1 MAMRKK
7 TLNTKQSWSRAL
19 IGSSSTL
26 QEAAQN
32 LSESALRI
40 ALVVDQAQNRLLG
53 TLSDGDIRRGL
64 LRGLSLASTVA
75 EVMNPS
81 PLVVPEGM
89 SADLVRQIMG
99 ANKIHQVPEVT
110 ADGRVVELHTWEDFE
125 TTVVVDS
132 LMVIMAGG
140 KGTRLRPHTEDCP
153 KPMLPVHGKPM
164 LLHII
169 ERAKAE
175 GFYRFVVS
183 LNYLGHM
190 IEDYFGDGK
199 RFGVQIDYL
208 RETNPL
214 GTAGALSLF
223 DPPPKLPF
231 VVTNGD
237 VLTDIRYGD
246 LLEFHNL
253 HSADATMAV
262 RLHEWQHPF
271 GVVEMDGLLIVGI
284 EEKPIAR
291 AHINA
296 GVYAISPASLSALV
310 RGESCDM
317 TKLFER
323 LLENGG
329 RTIAYPMHEPWLDVG
344 RPDDL
349 TVAGVL

>member
-1 MAMRKK
+1 MRKK

-19 IGSSSTL
+19 IGPSATL

-32 LSESALRI
+32 LSDSALRI

-64 LRGLSLASTVA
+64 LRELSLTSTVA
-75 EVMNPS
+75 EVKNPS
-81 PLVVPEGM
+81 PLVVPEGI
-89 SADLVRQIMG
+89 SADLVRQIMA

-110 ADGRVVELHTWEDFE
+110 ADGRVVALHTWEDFE
-125 TTVVVDS
+125 TAAVVDS

-153 KPMLPVHGKPM
+153 KPILQVHGKPM

-190 IEDYFGDGK
+190 IEGYFGDGQA
-199 RFGVQIDYL
+199 FGVQIDYL
-208 RETNPL
+208 RETIPL

-223 DPPPKLPF
+223 DAPPDLPF

-237 VLTDIRYGD
+237 VLTDIRYAD
-246 LLEFHNL
+246 LLEFHNRYA
-253 HSADATMAV
+253 ADATMAV

-271 GVVEMDGLLIVGI
+271 GVVDTDGLRIVGF

-291 AHINA
+291 SHINA
-296 GVYAISPASLSALV
+296 GVYAISPPALTQLV
-310 RGESCDM
+310 KGGGCDM
-317 TKLFER
+317 PQLFEK
-323 LLENGG
+323 LKESGG
-329 RTIAYPMHEPWLDVG
+329 RIIAYPMHEPWLDVG

-349 TVAGVL
+349 LAANTQN